1 MAVINKSGNSVKIN
15 KQGVGK
21 SNKINIRKMEV
32 RKLQLYNDNTHVTA
46 LSAGRKLQ
54 SKTLTVGIFE
64 KLE

>member
-1 MAVINKSGNSVKIN
+1 MGN
-15 KQGVGK
+15 Q
-21 SNKINIRKMEV
+21 INIRKMEV